1 MTRQKGSAGFSTL
14 EVMVS
19 ITILA
24 TLLIPL
30 IGIQMSTTRAYERNE
45 QAYKLA
51 SAERSL
57 LDILRH
63 LNPMTD
69 PEGTIDLQDGIAA
82 RWSSVRLRE
91 PILSTQ
97 YPTGD
102 GAFEVGYYKVIVT
115 LEQRGIG
122 QRTFEIERVGWK
134 AIGSPTETLSDQPN
148 PEWGIP

>member
-1 MTRQKGSAGFSTL
+1 MIRPVRSAGFSTL

-19 ITILA
+19 VTILA
-24 TLLIPL
+24 TVLIPL
-30 IGIQMSTTRAYERNE
+30 IGIQMSTSRAYERNQ
-45 QAYKLA
+45 QAYRLA

-57 LDILRH
+57 MDILRR

-69 PEGTIDLQDGIAA
+69 PEGAVELQDGIAA

-102 GAFEVGYYKVIVT
+102 GAFEVGFYKVIVT
-115 LEQRGIG
+115 LEQEGRGE
-122 QRTFEIERVGWK
+122 QTFEIERVGWK
-134 AIGSPTETLSDQPN
+134 ALGPSETLLDQPN

>member
-1 MTRQKGSAGFSTL
+1 MNRRAVSAGFSTL

-30 IGIQMSTTRAYERNE
+30 IGIQLSTTRAYERNE
-45 QAYKLA
+45 QAYQLA

-57 LDILRH
+57 LDVLRR

-69 PEGTIDLQDGIAA
+69 PEGSLELQEGVAA
-82 RWSSVRLRE
+82 RWSSVRMRE

-97 YPTGD
+97 YPVGD
-102 GAFEVGYYKVIVT
+102 GGFEVAYYKVIVT
-115 LEQRGIG
+115 LEQQGRDA
-122 QRTFEIERVGWK
+122 RTFEVERVGWK
-134 AIGSPTETLSDQPN
+134 PLGPAQTLLDQPN